1 MLAALS
7 LGLVAGVMSA
17 PHCVAMCGPLAAFAC
32 AQTKSRFAFLHY
44 QAGRLAGYVAL
55 GALAGLTG
63 HVLEQQV
70 SGAWARAAWSWMLA
84 VVLIAAAWTLLA
96 PSGGGLIS
104 VGKIVRFERA
114 SRWWVTLA
122 KILPRRPV
130 VLGALSGI
138 LPCGALAAALIMAA
152 STGSALTGAA
162 CMAAFAFASGVGLL
176 GLGWLAQ
183 RFMATSQRWVRA
195 ALAGV
200 FILGSLILVAR
211 PLPGLLR
218 STSDCCEME

>member
-7 LGLVAGVMSA
+7 LGLVAGVMSS

-32 AQTKSRFAFLHY
+32 AQSKSRLAFLHY
-44 QAGRLAGYVAL
+44 QVGRLAGYLAL
-55 GALAGLTG
+55 GALAGFSG
-63 HVLEQQV
+63 HVFEEHV

-84 VVLIAAAWTLLA
+84 IVLIVAAGALLL
-96 PSGGGLIS
+96 PSGSELVSIRK
-104 VGKIVRFERA
+104 VVRFERA
-114 SRWWVTLA
+114 SRWWLSLA
-122 KILPRRPV
+122 KSVPRRPV
-130 VLGALSGI
+130 VLGALTGL

-183 RFMATSQRWVRA
+183 RFMAASQRWVRA
-195 ALAGV
+195 TLAGV
-200 FILGSLILVAR
+200 FIVGSLVLVVR

-218 STSDCCEME
+218 SNADCCEME